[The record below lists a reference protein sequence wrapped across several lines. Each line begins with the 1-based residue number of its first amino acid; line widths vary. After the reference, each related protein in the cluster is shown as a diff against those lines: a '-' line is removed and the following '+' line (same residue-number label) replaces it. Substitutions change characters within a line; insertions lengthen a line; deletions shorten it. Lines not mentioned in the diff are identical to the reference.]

1 MAAVVPVDEKRV
13 DLDDVLDKFSIYK
26 SYHLKIAA
34 LIFLGFATNTMYC
47 SNFIFVAEE
56 TGYTCVINSTVNNT
70 TDCVEWLYDNPNSFV
85 AEFQLANQEWKRTL
99 VGTVHSFGYMVGLLI
114 VGPLSDRFGRKN
126 AFIMTGVLGGVFGV
140 ARSFSHSYW
149 LYIALE
155 FLEAFIGDCC
165 SPAYI
170 LITEVVSTKQ
180 RLKFILMCTIGYTFG
195 GFATS
200 LAAWLVPYW
209 RNLLQVLYTPA
220 LLFFFYKYL
229 LDESPRWLLI
239 KGHKEKAIEVLEKA
253 AKKNNQK
260 LDKHFL
266 DKLSCESN
274 ENSNF
279 LKIVKS
285 TFQSKVL
292 CGRFFVCLVWWTT
305 STFVNYGLTINSVSL
320 QGNKYINF
328 ALLSVVDLPGLFII
342 TYILTYCK
350 RKLPLM
356 CCFFAAA
363 VLCVSQPFVP
373 LDLPWL
379 SIVFFMAG
387 KLMSSFYFNITYLY
401 TSELF
406 PTYTRNSMHA
416 LCSSLGRI
424 GSIISPQ
431 TPLLIQYW
439 FGLPSLI
446 FGLASLFGGFVTF
459 FVPDIADDSLPDTIS
474 QAEELGK
481 PKPKKSLSINCA
493 NPDVTK

>member
-1 MAAVVPVDEKRV
+1 
-13 DLDDVLDKFSIYK
+13 
-26 SYHLKIAA
+26 
-34 LIFLGFATNTMYC
+34 
-47 SNFIFVAEE
+47 
-56 TGYTCVINSTVNNT
+56 
-70 TDCVEWLYDNPNSFV
+70 
-85 AEFQLANQEWKRTL
+85 
-99 VGTVHSFGYMVGLLI
+99 
-114 VGPLSDRFGRKN
+114 
-126 AFIMTGVLGGVFGV
+126 MTGVLGGVFGV

-149 LYIALE
+149 LYICLE

-170 LITEVVSTKQ
+170 LSEYWCCWWHGSSLTCYLKISRSELKNMYFFSFISVTEVVSTKQ

-200 LAAWLVPYW
+200 VAAWLVPYW
-209 RNLLQVLYTPA
+209 RTLLQVLYTPA

-239 KGHKEKAIEVLEKA
+239 KGHKKKAVEVLEKA
-253 AKKNNQK
+253 AMKNNLK

-266 DKLSCESN
+266 DKLSCENN
-274 ENSNF
+274 ETLDF
-279 LKIVKS
+279 FKIIKS

-305 STFVNYGLTINSVSL
+305 STFVNYGLTITSVSL

-350 RKLPLM
+350 RKLPLI

-373 LDLPWL
+373 LGMFLRTYLYKWIILQFVDAKSSCLSFFFSDLPWL

-431 TPLLIQYW
+431 TPLLVSFLLLHISLFLCYFNIW
-439 FGLPSLI
+439 FSLKRRNDIPSL
-446 FGLASLFGGFVTF
+446 
-459 FVPDIADDSLPDTIS
+459 
-474 QAEELGK
+474 LGSRSK
-481 PKPKKSLSINCA
+481 YFK
-493 NPDVTK
+493 V

>member
-1 MAAVVPVDEKRV
+1 
-13 DLDDVLDKFSIYK
+13 
-26 SYHLKIAA
+26 
-34 LIFLGFATNTMYC
+34 
-47 SNFIFVAEE
+47 
-56 TGYTCVINSTVNNT
+56 
-70 TDCVEWLYDNPNSFV
+70 
-85 AEFQLANQEWKRTL
+85 
-99 VGTVHSFGYMVGLLI
+99 
-114 VGPLSDRFGRKN
+114 
-126 AFIMTGVLGGVFGV
+126 MTGVLGGVFGV

-239 KGHKEKAIEVLEKA
+239 KGHKDKAVEVLEKA

-266 DKLSCESN
+266 DKLSCEM
-274 ENSNF
+274 
-279 LKIVKS
+279 
-285 TFQSKVL
+285 
-292 CGRFFVCLVWWTT
+292 WWTT

-320 QGNKYINF
+320 QGNKYVNF

-401 TSELF
+401 TSELL